1 MSREKKLSKKQESL
15 YGQELGKIGRAAE
28 RGGPVNYVQEKMNDF
43 SQRQMAFNK
52 LKHEPIRVKLAG
64 IGIGLTVA
72 AATNPELGRGVQRV
86 FTGNPIENIKDSLT
100 RQRLL
105 HENMISAY
113 KHQEDLKEFAQRAIA
128 EPPRPGAPQNSIR
141 VRQQH
146 YANEILKAD
155 KEMSNKENIYR
166 RAVQTTNEDMAL
178 IQTNRIINKAI
189 DKEIKAQVKR
199 LTRPR

>member
-43 SQRQMAFNK
+43 SQRQMAYNK
-52 LKHEPIRVKLAG
+52 VKNEPIRQKLAG
-64 IGIGLTVA
+64 IGIGLTIA

-86 FTGNPIENIKDSLT
+86 FTGNPVENIQDALT
-100 RQRLL
+100 RQR
-105 HENMISAY
+105 MIRQNFNSAKPGMEWLEKQNEAAKSNPVRNPEVLAQLNETY
-113 KHQEDLKEFAQRAIA
+113 SKE
-128 EPPRPGAPQNSIR
+128 
-141 VRQQH
+141 
-146 YANEILKAD
+146 K
-155 KEMSNKENIYR
+155 IYR
-166 RAVQTTNEDMAL
+166 RAVQTANEDMTL